1 VKRKV
6 FKATISIIINDE
18 FGSDQIGIKTTL
30 STFPDTRRML
40 DERSWSP
47 IHFAIALTS
56 GADISENDVRI
67 LLSADPLAMRQISH
81 YKASREEIEDEEFR
95 MNRGPYRGCTPTHI
109 LCMQKQPKMSLVKY
123 CCRRDPKAFTMC
135 DEIGRSVLHLVT
147 QYSESLELLQCI
159 LQMDSKM
166 TNKFFEREGGGQ
178 EITPLGLL
186 CKRLHFTSF
195 DKMLSC
201 LIGVD
206 SSVEVIS
213 NGMLGLPETYCPFL
227 HEDNVSESRDKD
239 SLILFRNLLDA
250 NPNITKYNNAKA
262 LHKACTSLKGNFGI
276 AVLALI
282 LSNDSTIVQIVSEE
296 LSLPIHNAASYSCLN
311 VLQLLHRAFPE
322 SITALD
328 NKEKSL
334 LHLAVADDG
343 NDAAIVIAKV
353 QYLCEQCPALT
364 KLKDHKGYTPLQK
377 LLKMS
382 KYHDVRFNFEIVQY
396 LLCLDGTAVKEMCAP
411 PDTTRADNG
420 QLPLHLICQEEW
432 SVLMTEVS
440 EKGDCFRLL
449 LRLYPAAASIKDG
462 QGNTPY
468 DIAVSSN
475 LSTYFLRLLLAVD
488 PSLDPIQRHDLNF
501 AARREGMFLAFM
513 ALSSNYEPSIWANL
527 RYEDKHLLQHVISY
541 L

>member
-1 VKRKV
+1 
-6 FKATISIIINDE
+6 
-18 FGSDQIGIKTTL
+18 
-30 STFPDTRRML
+30 
-40 DERSWSP
+40 
-47 IHFAIALTS
+47 
-56 GADISENDVRI
+56 
-67 LLSADPLAMRQISH
+67 
-81 YKASREEIEDEEFR
+81 
-95 MNRGPYRGCTPTHI
+95 
-109 LCMQKQPKMSLVKY
+109 
-123 CCRRDPKAFTMC
+123 
-135 DEIGRSVLHLVT
+135 
-147 QYSESLELLQCI
+147 
-159 LQMDSKM
+159 
-166 TNKFFEREGGGQ
+166 
-178 EITPLGLL
+178 
-186 CKRLHFTSF
+186 
-195 DKMLSC
+195 
-201 LIGVD
+201 
-206 SSVEVIS
+206 
-213 NGMLGLPETYCPFL
+213 
-227 HEDNVSESRDKD
+227 
-239 SLILFRNLLDA
+239 
-250 NPNITKYNNAKA
+250 
-262 LHKACTSLKGNFGI
+262 
-276 AVLALI
+276 
-282 LSNDSTIVQIVSEE
+282 
-296 LSLPIHNAASYSCLN
+296 
-311 VLQLLHRAFPE
+311 
-322 SITALD
+322 LD